1 MVSCRFNNNVARAI
15 SATSRPFCGSLEPNR
30 QAQMPPAQERME
42 ARLVF
47 PYARRP
53 RLALAFSLVVLAVCI
68 VLAAIYISSS
78 NPAVAY
84 VISTDRSWPNENW
97 HGAFQRCAAEGFMLA
112 SLYSAGDARLLKAA
126 ALSADQNVIYAAART
141 LH

>member
-1 MVSCRFNNNVARAI
+1 
-15 SATSRPFCGSLEPNR
+15 
-30 QAQMPPAQERME
+30 ME

-126 ALSADQNVIYAAART
+126 ALSADQNVIYAAARN